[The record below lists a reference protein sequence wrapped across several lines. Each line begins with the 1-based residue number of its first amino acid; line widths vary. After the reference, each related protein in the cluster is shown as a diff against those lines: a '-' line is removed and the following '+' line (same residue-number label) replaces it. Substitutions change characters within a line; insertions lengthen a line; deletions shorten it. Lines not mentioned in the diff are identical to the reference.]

1 MSSWSTLGGI
11 LPRWFSDRSQR
22 VRRASAVVCRGS
34 QPVPGQAD
42 RIGKGEG
49 IVLLILLAFL
59 LIAGVLVMAM
69 LFFPF
74 A

>member
-1 MSSWSTLGGI
+1 M
-11 LPRWFSDRSQR
+11 
-22 VRRASAVVCRGS
+22 
-34 QPVPGQAD
+34 PGQAD